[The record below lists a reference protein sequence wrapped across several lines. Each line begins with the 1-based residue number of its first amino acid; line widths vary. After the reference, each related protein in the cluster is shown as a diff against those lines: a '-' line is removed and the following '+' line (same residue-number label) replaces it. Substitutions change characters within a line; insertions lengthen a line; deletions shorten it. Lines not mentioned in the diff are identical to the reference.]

1 MVLSFVGPWLPPG
14 MAVLYGAR
22 ARARRG
28 GTKHGGA
35 EARPAARWR
44 LKEVDGTAWNYNLDP
59 GQVMERAQGM

>member
-44 LKEVDGTAWNYNLDP
+44 LKEVDGTAWN
-59 GQVMERAQGM
+59 